1 MSGLAETICRLFFRL
16 SYAQNRPARRAA
28 LDAVRKEFNSVDMKN
43 FLLARFIAMAAL
55 VGMAG
60 CAQIK
65 KPAAQMRAVP
75 TGVRFDQVG
84 RVTLFAGEPCTPQIM
99 FDFHGARSAVWLAA
113 PKHETKILTD
123 AAKENRRVHIS
134 GKWRRGGQSNC
145 SYVEVT
151 SAEVTR

>member
-1 MSGLAETICRLFFRL
+1 MPSASSSDF
-16 SYAQNRPARRAA
+16 
-28 LDAVRKEFNSVDMKN
+28 VDMKN
-43 FLLARFIAMAAL
+43 FLPNWVIAGAAL
-55 VGMAG
+55 AAMYG

-65 KPAAQMRAVP
+65 KPPAQARAMA

-84 RVTLFAGEPCTPQIM
+84 SVTLFPGEPCTPQIM
-99 FDFHGARSAVWLAA
+99 FNFRGAGSTVWLGA

-123 AAKENRRVHIS
+123 AAKNNRRVHIS